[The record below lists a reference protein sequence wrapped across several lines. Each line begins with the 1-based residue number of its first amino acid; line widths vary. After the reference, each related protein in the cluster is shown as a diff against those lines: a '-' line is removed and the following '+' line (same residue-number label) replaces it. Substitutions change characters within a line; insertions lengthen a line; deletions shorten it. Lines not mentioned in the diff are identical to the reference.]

1 VATEDVTV
9 VMTRSSSVAAVSWD
23 LAQSRPSR
31 VCGVL
36 SRAAWLT
43 VPLVSAALVLAVVA
57 PRGAARLTTYRY
69 AGIAS
74 KSTVGGVAATLEVS
88 DAPAVHD
95 GHVAAWVGV
104 GGPGL
109 GPNGV
114 DEWIQIGFSGF
125 AGESGSNVYYEVKR
139 GTYTAYTPVAT
150 GIPVGERHRF
160 AVRESLSRPG
170 WWRVW
175 LDGAPASPPVFLP
188 GSHGAWPA
196 QVVAENWVL
205 DSAACNEFAF
215 GFTDL
220 SVRRPDSG
228 AQIPL
233 TAPVTFADGS
243 IKLSR
248 AGTGFKVRR
257 HCR

>member
-1 VATEDVTV
+1 VA
-9 VMTRSSSVAAVSWD
+9 RNRRARA
-23 LAQSRPSR
+23 
-31 VCGVL
+31 CGVL
-36 SRAAWLT
+36 SGAAWLA
-43 VPLVSAALVLAVVA
+43 VPIVSAALVLAVVA
-57 PRGAARLTTYRY
+57 PRSAARLTTYRY
-69 AGIAS
+69 AGVAS
-74 KSTVGGVAATLEVS
+74 RTAVGGVAATLEVS
-88 DAPAVHD
+88 DAPTVHD

-109 GPNGV
+109 GANGI
-114 DEWIQIGFSGF
+114 DAWIQIGYSGI
-125 AGESGSNVYYEVKR
+125 AGESDTKVYYEVKR
-139 GTYTAYTPVAT
+139 GTYTAYTAVAS
-150 GIPVGERHRF
+150 GIRVGEQHRF

-175 LDGAPASPPVFLP
+175 LDGAPASRQVFLP

-196 QVVAENWVL
+196 QVVAENWVR
-205 DSAACNEFAF
+205 DSTACNEFAF

-233 TAPVTFADGS
+233 SAPATFADGS
-243 IKLSR
+243 IRLWM

-257 HCR
+257 RCR